1 MNSQMGSK
9 LNGVNYQVVAVE
21 TFLSRDGMVGEGGKV
36 ESFGG
41 ANREDTN
48 KQFQAV
54 KVEQGILEA
63 GALALRPFAGGS
75 AARNLKCS
83 WRGTLTA

>member
-1 MNSQMGSK
+1 MGSK

-21 TFLSRDGMVGEGGKV
+21 TFLSRDGIVGEGGKV

-48 KQFQAV
+48 KQFQALSKWSRESSRQV
-54 KVEQGILEA
+54 PLPCSRLLV
-63 GALALRPFAGGS
+63 ALR
-75 AARNLKCS
+75 L
-83 WRGTLTA
+83 GT